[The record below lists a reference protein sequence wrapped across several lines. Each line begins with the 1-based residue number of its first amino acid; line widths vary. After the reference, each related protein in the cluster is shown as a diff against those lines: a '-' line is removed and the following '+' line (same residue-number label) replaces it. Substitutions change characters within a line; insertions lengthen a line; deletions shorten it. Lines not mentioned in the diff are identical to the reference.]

1 MTHAILPFLPWKPCF
16 PPVLGAFPLVLGVFL
31 LPGGALPGG
40 ALPAAAQSSA
50 AHSTAVQTTAAQA
63 VTAPVASASTASTSA
78 APAPAAP
85 DTTAPD
91 LAASE
96 FEDPLP
102 SDMAAT
108 VHRYNQDAL
117 GLSRRYSVDS
127 PRRRARMAAFYQEW
141 AELLDGMDFDALNVE
156 GRIDWVLLR
165 NRIDYEADRLTVL
178 AQREEEFEPLLPF
191 QHHLVELHERRH
203 DLEGVDPREAA
214 ETLNRATEGI
224 REGRSTVQ
232 QLLAEDGGAA
242 DASITPVVAMR
253 AVSRLNELQQ
263 AMDGW
268 FSHFDAY
275 DPLFSWWVRSPYQ
288 AFSEAAEEYG
298 GFLRREVAGIRPDEE
313 EPVIGDPL
321 GREALLL
328 DLRNEMIAYTPEEL
342 MELAEQELA
351 WGTAQLREASREM
364 GFGDDWHAALE
375 HVKGLHV
382 EPGDQPRLVAEMARE
397 AEEFLEERD
406 LVTVPPLAK
415 EIWRMEMLS
424 PERQR
429 IAPFFLGG
437 EVVRVAF
444 PTDDMTHE
452 EKVMSLRA
460 NNEHF
465 SRAVVHHELIPGHHL
480 QGFMT
485 ARYNTHRSLFST
497 PFWGEG
503 WALYWELLLWDL
515 DFPRSPEDRIGMLVW
530 RNHRAARILFSLSF
544 HLEMMTPEEAVEL
557 LVERVGFERA
567 ASEAEVRRSFTG
579 QYSPLYQAGY
589 LLGGLQIRQ
598 LHREL
603 VESGRMTD
611 REFHDHILKSGRMPI
626 EMVRASITG
635 EAPARD
641 FEAEWRFYPLGGD
654 R

>member
-1 MTHAILPFLPWKPCF
+1 MIRNLLPSLPVSVGLAAALLLPA
-16 PPVLGAFPLVLGVFL
+16 GAPSGATFAVEIDRIGVFRI
-31 LPGGALPGG
+31 GALPVSAQTVG
-40 ALPAAAQSSA
+40 PA
-50 AHSTAVQTTAAQA
+50 
-63 VTAPVASASTASTSA
+63 
-78 APAPAAP
+78 
-85 DTTAPD
+85 D
-91 LAASE
+91 E

-102 SDMAAT
+102 SDMAAK
-108 VHRYNQDAL
+108 V
-117 GLSRRYSVDS
+117 RRYSEDRGVLLRRYSLDS
-127 PRRRARMAAFYQEW
+127 PRRRERMAAFYEEW
-141 AELLDGMDFDALNVE
+141 EEILDGLDYDALNAE
-156 GRIDWVLLR
+156 GKIDWVLLR
-165 NRIDYEADRLTVL
+165 NRIRYEAGRLAVDERL
-178 AQREEEFEPLLPF
+178 AAELAPILPF
-191 QHHLVELHERRH
+191 QDDLVALHERRH
-203 DLEGVDPREAA
+203 DLEGVEPAEAA
-214 ETLNRATEGI
+214 EVLNRATEKLEEV
-224 REGRSTVQ
+224 RESVGEA
-232 QLLAEDGGAA
+232 LAA
-242 DASITPVVAMR
+242 DDDANGAPPGAPSTDAVAADLMMTPVVAMR
-253 AVSRLNELQQ
+253 AVNRLSALRDAIQ
-263 AMDGW
+263 DW
-268 FSHFDAY
+268 FDHFDGY
-275 DPLFSWWVRSPYQ
+275 DPLFSWWVDTPHE
-288 AFSEAAEEYG
+288 AFAEAADDYIE
-298 GFLRREVAGIRPDEE
+298 FLRREGAGFIPDEE

-328 DLRNEMIAYTPEEL
+328 DLQNEMVAYTPEEL

-351 WGTAQLREASREM
+351 WGEERLREASREM

-375 HVKGLHV
+375 HVKTLHV
-382 EPGDQPRLVAEMARE
+382 EPGEQVRLVTELARE
-397 AEEFLEERD
+397 AEDFLEARD
-406 LVTVPPLAK
+406 LVTIPPLAK

-429 IAPFFLGG
+429 VAPFFLGG

-444 PTDDMTHE
+444 PTDEMTHE

-485 ARYNTHRSLFST
+485 SRYNTHRSLFST

-515 DFPRSPEDRIGMLVW
+515 DFPRGPEDRIGMLVW

-544 HLEMMTPEEAVEL
+544 HLELMTPEEAVEL

-589 LLGGLQIRQ
+589 LLGGLQFRQ

-603 VESGRMTD
+603 VGSGEMTN

-626 EMVRASITG
+626 EMVRASLTG
-635 EAPARD
+635 DAPPKD
-641 FEAEWRFYPLGGD
+641 FTATWRFYAPPED